1 MKRDSVETM
10 RCLFFRVNRRLR
22 FFIPFRIHRIS
33 GESQI
38 PKRINLSVRARACA
52 ISLLLPWP
60 NMKSTS
66 WDRKR
71 GEKGKHESIHT
82 KERKKKK
89 KWAAAANHEERTLMQ
104 DRVGERSRLAH
115 VQTKKKFERNRI
127 KDLFLNAL
135 RRPTMNQG
143 IKGGKKKL
151 MEGKARECKKSTFAF
166 LLCTRERSKKIQLPT
181 RSFSFF

>member
-1 MKRDSVETM
+1 M

-38 PKRINLSVRARACA
+38 PKRINLSARARVCI
-52 ISLLLPWP
+52 ISPSPLA
-60 NMKSTS
+60 
-66 WDRKR
+66 
-71 GEKGKHESIHT
+71 KHEIDFMRSEERRKKKARIYTH
-82 KERKKKK
+82 KRERKKKE
-89 KWAAAANHEERTLMQ
+89 KWAAAVNHEERTLMQ

-143 IKGGKKKL
+143 IKGGRKNLWRGRRGNARKAHL
-151 MEGKARECKKSTFAF
+151 HFYFAREREVKKSNFRHEASLF
-166 LLCTRERSKKIQLPT
+166 
-181 RSFSFF
+181 